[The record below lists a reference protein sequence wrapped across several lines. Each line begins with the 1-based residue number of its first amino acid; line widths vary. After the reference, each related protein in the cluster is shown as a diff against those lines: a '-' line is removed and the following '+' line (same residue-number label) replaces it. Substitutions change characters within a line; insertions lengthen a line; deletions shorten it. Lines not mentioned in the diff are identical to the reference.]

1 MNADPIPTG
10 VTTEPTGVGG
20 AVGVSGA
27 KWFVAIV
34 KHNTEKAVGEK
45 LTKMGYETYVPIQTE
60 YKVWRNG
67 RKAKV
72 DRVVI
77 PSVVFI
83 RCTER
88 ERRVVVTS
96 PFVNRFMT
104 NKAGSV
110 EGFTHKPLAIIP
122 DQQIATL
129 KFMLGYSETPVTIV
143 PTVYKH
149 GDKVRVIRG
158 GLRGLEGEVLNFNGD
173 KTELI
178 VSIGIL
184 GCAKLMIE
192 TINLQRAS

>member
-1 MNADPIPTG
+1 MNADPITTG

-88 ERRVVVTS
+88 ERRVVVSS

-104 NKAGSV
+104 NKAGTS
-110 EGFTHKPLAIIP
+110 EPAGNKPLAIIP
-122 DQQIATL
+122 DHQIAKL
-129 KFMLGYSETPVTIV
+129 SFILCNSDTPVEFSSRI
-143 PTVYKH
+143 YRK
-149 GDKVRVIRG
+149 GDIVRVIRG
-158 GLRGLEGEVLNFNGD
+158 NLRGLEGEVHSIDD
-173 KTELI
+173 KNSELI
-178 VSIGIL
+178 ISLDCL
-184 GCAKLMIE
+184 GNARLVIE
-192 TINLQRAS
+192 TINVEPVG

>member
-1 MNADPIPTG
+1 MNADPITTG

-34 KHNTEKAVGEK
+34 KHNTEKAVGER
-45 LTKMGYETYVPIQTE
+45 LTEMGYETYVPIQTE

-104 NKAGSV
+104 NKAGTSAPA
-110 EGFTHKPLAIIP
+110 GNKPLAIIP
-122 DQQIATL
+122 DHQIAKL
-129 KFMLGYSETPVTIV
+129 RFILCNSDTPVEFSSRT
-143 PTVYKH
+143 YRK
-149 GDKVRVIRG
+149 GDIVRVIRG
-158 GLRGLEGEVLNFNGD
+158 NLRGLEGEVHSIDD
-173 KTELI
+173 KNSELI
-178 VSIGIL
+178 ISLDCL
-184 GCAKLMIE
+184 GNARLVIE
-192 TINLQRAS
+192 TINVEPVG

>member
-1 MNADPIPTG
+1 MNADPITTG

-88 ERRVVVTS
+88 ERRVVVTL

-104 NKAGSV
+104 NKAGTTAAD
-110 EGFTHKPLAIIP
+110 GNKPLAIIP
-122 DQQIATL
+122 DRQIAKL
-129 KFMLGYSETPVTIV
+129 RFILCNSDTPVEFSSRI
-143 PTVYKH
+143 YRK
-149 GDKVRVIRG
+149 GDIVRVIRG
-158 GLRGLEGEVLNFNGD
+158 NLRGLEGEVHSIDD
-173 KTELI
+173 KNSELI
-178 VSIGIL
+178 ISLDCL
-184 GCAKLMIE
+184 GNARLVIE
-192 TINLQRAS
+192 TINVEPVG